1 MTWLWIALGGA
12 VGTLMRYGLHRAAV
26 AVGGP
31 DFPWGTFS
39 ANALGSLALGA
50 LFVLGEGRTL
60 FGVDV
65 RLVLGTGA
73 MGGFTTY
80 STFNLETLR
89 YAQAGQW
96 GKVLLYVLTTVL
108 VCLAAGAAGMAL
120 GRLARG

>member
-12 VGTLMRYGLHRAAV
+12 VGTLMRYGLHRGAV

-31 DFPWGTFS
+31 DWPWGTFF
-39 ANALGSLALGA
+39 ANVLGSLGLGI

-60 FGVDV
+60 FGADV
-65 RLVLGTGA
+65 RLVLGTGL

-96 GKVLLYVLTTVL
+96 GKVLLYVLTTLL
-108 VCLAAGAAGMAL
+108 VCAAAGAGGIAL
-120 GRLARG
+120 ARLARG

>member
-1 MTWLWIALGGA
+1 MTWVWIALGGA

-26 AVGGP
+26 AAGGP
-31 DFPWGTFS
+31 DFPWGTFV
-39 ANALGSLALGA
+39 ANVLGSLGLGA

-60 FGVDV
+60 FGADL

-96 GKVLLYVLTTVL
+96 GKVLLYVLTTLL
-108 VCLAAGAAGMAL
+108 VCLAAGAAGIAV
-120 GRLARG
+120 GRLVRG